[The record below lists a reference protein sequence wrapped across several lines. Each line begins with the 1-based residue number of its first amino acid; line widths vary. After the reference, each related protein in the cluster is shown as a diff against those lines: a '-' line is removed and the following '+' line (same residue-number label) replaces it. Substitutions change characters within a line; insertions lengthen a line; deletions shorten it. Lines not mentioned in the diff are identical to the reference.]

1 MNKKLIFKISVDVAM
16 TGVLLFLM
24 SYSMIGDL
32 THEILGTSMLV
43 LLIIHHILN
52 LQWHKNLFKGK
63 YTAFR
68 TAQTALS
75 ALVLLSVLGS
85 AVSGV
90 MMSRHVFRFLNI
102 TVGASFARTLHMI
115 CAYWGFALMSM
126 HLGFH
131 WQMMMSMAGKLFKQK
146 SRVREWIVRILGFAS
161 AGYGFYAMFRRSY
174 FDYLLLKNQFV
185 FFDPNENVLL
195 FVLDYAAI
203 MSVFVLVGHY
213 LAKLLKIPGR
223 KSAKTE

>member
-32 THEILGTSMLV
+32 THEILGTAMLV
-43 LLIIHHILN
+43 LLILHHILN
-52 LQWHKNLFKGK
+52 KHWHKNLFKGK

-68 TAQTALS
+68 TAQTVLS
-75 ALVLLSVLGS
+75 VLVLLSVLGS
-85 AVSGV
+85 AVSGI
-90 MMSRHVFRFLNI
+90 MISRHVFRFLNI

-115 CAYWGFALMSM
+115 CAYWGFALMSL

-146 SRVREWIVRILGFAS
+146 SKMRAWIVRILGFAS
-161 AGYGFYAMFRRSY
+161 AGYGIYAMFRRSY
-174 FDYLLLKNQFV
+174 FDYLFLKNQFV
-185 FFDPNENVLL
+185 FFDQSESVLL
-195 FVLDYAAI
+195 FVLDYIAI
-203 MSVFVLVGHY
+203 MSVFVLIGHY
-213 LAKLLKIPGR
+213 LAKLLKIPGK
-223 KSAKTE
+223 KSAEAK

>member
-1 MNKKLIFKISVDVAM
+1 MILHLI
-16 TGVLLFLM
+16 L
-24 SYSMIGDL
+24 
-32 THEILGTSMLV
+32 
-43 LLIIHHILN
+43 HHILN

-68 TAQTALS
+68 IAQTVLS

-85 AVSGV
+85 AVSGI

-115 CAYWGFALMSM
+115 CAYWGFALMSL

-131 WQMMMSMAGKLFKQK
+131 WQMMMSMTGKLFKQK
-146 SRVREWIVRILGFAS
+146 SNLRAWIVRILGVAA
-161 AGYGFYAMFRRSY
+161 AGYGIYAMFGRSY

-185 FFDPNENVLL
+185 FFDPNESVLL
-195 FVLDYAAI
+195 FVLDYIAI
-203 MSVFVLVGHY
+203 MSVFVLIGHY
-213 LAKLLKIPGR
+213 LAKLLKIPGK
-223 KSAKTE
+223 KSAEVK

>member
-32 THEILGTSMLV
+32 THEILGTAMLV
-43 LLIIHHILN
+43 LLILHHILN
-52 LQWHKNLFKGK
+52 VQWHKNLFKGK

-75 ALVLLSVLGS
+75 VLIMLSVLGS
-85 AVSGV
+85 AVSGI

-115 CAYWGFALMSM
+115 CAYWGFALMSL

-131 WQMMMSMAGKLFKQK
+131 WQMMISMAGKLFRQK
-146 SRVREWIVRILGFAS
+146 SELRARTGRIFGLAA
-161 AGYGFYAMFRRSY
+161 AGYGIYAMFKRSY
-174 FDYLLLKNQFV
+174 FDYLFLKNQFV
-185 FFDPNENVLL
+185 FFDPSENVLL
-195 FVLDYAAI
+195 FVLDYIAI
-203 MSVFVLVGHY
+203 MSVFVLIGHY
-213 LAKLLKIPGR
+213 LAKLLKRIG
-223 KSAKTE
+223 KTSDKTK